1 MAGFGISMLGMTAA
15 AAVQFFIPLCVLAA
29 IGSTG
34 LFLLP
39 AALIRRANAKRE
51 GRVIPNKMYVTS
63 LIFTALPQAVITVF
77 LWVYA
82 IFLLNQYT
90 V

>member
-1 MAGFGISMLGMTAA
+1 MAGFGITMLGLTAA
-15 AAVQFFIPLCVLAA
+15 AVIQFFIPLCVLAV

-39 AALIRRANAKRE
+39 AALIRRTNAKRE
-51 GRVIPNKMYVTS
+51 GRIIPKKMYVMS
-63 LIFTALPQAVITVF
+63 LTFIALPQAVITVF

-90 V
+90 G